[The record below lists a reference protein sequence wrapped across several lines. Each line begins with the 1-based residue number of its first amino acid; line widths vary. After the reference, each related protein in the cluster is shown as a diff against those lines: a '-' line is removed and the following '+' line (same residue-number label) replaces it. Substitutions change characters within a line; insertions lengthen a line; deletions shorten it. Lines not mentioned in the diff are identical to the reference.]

1 MSCISHDGHCHEENE
16 GNEKEEKKEKIE
28 KILFIISIL
37 IFAFSFVLPVN
48 NYIKIGMYVA
58 TILLAGYEIIIEG
71 ILNIFKLNFEE
82 DTLMII
88 AVIAAFALGDFSEAC
103 LVILLFKLGEMIEDR
118 AVDKSNSNIEEIV
131 SIKAKNANLVTGDKT
146 EVVDVNVLKVG
157 DKILVKPG

>member
-28 KILFIISIL
+28 KILFLISIL

-82 DTLMII
+82 DTLMTI

-103 LVILLFKLGEMIEDR
+103 LVILLFSAISES
-118 AVDKSNSNIEEIV
+118 DKS
-131 SIKAKNANLVTGDKT
+131 L
-146 EVVDVNVLKVG
+146 L
-157 DKILVKPG
+157 